1 MAKRDGSMSKHA
13 IKSNEISEADIMLDN
28 ATREQLLNDIRVF
41 IDSAKSHLAQ
51 TANTVLSSL
60 YWNIGKCIK
69 TEILGNER
77 AQYGK
82 EIVSTLSRQLT
93 VEYGAGFS
101 EKSLWHMIRFA
112 EIFPD
117 EQIVS
122 ALQRELSWSH
132 FKEIIYI
139 DDPLRRDFYAQ
150 MCRIER
156 WSTRTLKTKIQG
168 MLYERTALSKKSEK
182 IIQRELATLREEDLM
197 TPDLV
202 FRDPYL
208 LDFLGLSSTYS
219 ERDLEAAILRELERF
234 LLELGTDFTFVARQK
249 RITVDNEDYYLD
261 LLFYHRSMR
270 RLVAIELKL
279 GKFQAQ
285 DKGQMEL
292 YLRWLDKYERRE
304 GEESPLGLILCAE
317 KTAEHIELLQLETSG
332 IRVAEYLTELP
343 PRPLLEAKLH
353 EAIRLAREQIAAHE
367 VPRLEGT

>member
-1 MAKRDGSMSKHA
+1 MKKLSH
-13 IKSNEISEADIMLDN
+13 KSTDMQKLEIVPSTVVSDRLFG
-28 ATREQLLNDIRVF
+28 DIRLL
-41 IDSAKSHLAQ
+41 IESAKSHLAK
-51 TANTVLSSL
+51 TASNVLATL
-60 YWNIGKCIK
+60 YWNVGKRIK
-69 TEILGNER
+69 EEILGNER

-82 EIVSTLSRQLT
+82 EIVSALGRQLT
-93 VEYGAGFS
+93 AEYGKGFS
-101 EKSLWHMIRFA
+101 EKSLWHMIRFVQVYPN
-112 EIFPD
+112 EK
-117 EQIVS
+117 IVS
-122 ALQRELSWSH
+122 AMRRELSWTH

-139 DDPLRRDFYAQ
+139 DDPLKRDFYAE

-156 WSTRTLKTKIQG
+156 WNTRTLHAKIQG

-182 IIQRELATLREEDLM
+182 LIKRELAELREDDRM

-202 FRDPYL
+202 FRDPYF
-208 LDFLGLSSTYS
+208 LDFLRLSDSFS
-219 ERDLEAAILRELERF
+219 ERDLESAILRELERF
-234 LLELGTDFTFVARQK
+234 LLELGTDFTFAARQK
-249 RITVDNEDYYLD
+249 RITIDSEDYYLD

-317 KTAEHIELLQLETSG
+317 KTAEHVELLRLENSG

-353 EAIRLAREQIAAHE
+353 EAIRLAREQIAARE
-367 VPRLEGT
+367 VTRLEGEK